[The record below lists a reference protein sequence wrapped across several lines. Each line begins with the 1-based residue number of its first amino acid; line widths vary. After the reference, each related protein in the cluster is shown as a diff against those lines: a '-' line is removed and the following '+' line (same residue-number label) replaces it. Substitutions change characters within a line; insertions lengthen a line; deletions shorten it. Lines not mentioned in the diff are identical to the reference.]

1 MLSNYNLKLN
11 QELSKLRA
19 ETFESIKAEE
29 ILNNSHSIEEL
40 NKLLK
45 ELPENEF
52 ELVAE
57 QIIKKLREESLD

>member
-1 MLSNYNLKLN
+1 MLNNYNLKLN

-19 ETFESIKAEE
+19 ETSESIKAEE
-29 ILNNSHSIEEL
+29 ILNNSNSIEEL

-52 ELVAE
+52 EPVAE

>member
-1 MLSNYNLKLN
+1 MLNNYNLKLN

-29 ILNNSHSIEEL
+29 ILNNSNSIEEL

>member
-1 MLSNYNLKLN
+1 MLNNYNLKLN

-19 ETFESIKAEE
+19 ETPESIKAEE
-29 ILNNSHSIEEL
+29 ILNNSNSIEEL

-52 ELVAE
+52 EPVAE

>member
-1 MLSNYNLKLN
+1 MLNNYNLKLN

-19 ETFESIKAEE
+19 ETPESIKAEE
-29 ILNNSHSIEEL
+29 ILNNSNSIEEL

-52 ELVAE
+52 EAVAE

>member
-1 MLSNYNLKLN
+1 MLSSHNSKLTE
-11 QELSKLRA
+11 ELSKLRA
-19 ETFESIKAEE
+19 ETYESIKAEE
-29 ILNNSHSIEEL
+29 ILNNSNSIEEL

>member
-1 MLSNYNLKLN
+1 MLGNYNLKFN

-29 ILNNSHSIEEL
+29 ILNNSNSIEEL

>member
-1 MLSNYNLKLN
+1 MLNNYNLKLN

-29 ILNNSHSIEEL
+29 ILNNSNSIEEL

-52 ELVAE
+52 EPVAE

>member
-1 MLSNYNLKLN
+1 MLSSHNSKLTE
-11 QELSKLRA
+11 ELSKLRA

-29 ILNNSHSIEEL
+29 ILNNSNSIEEL

-52 ELVAE
+52 EAVAE

>member
-1 MLSNYNLKLN
+1 MLNNYNLKLN

-29 ILNNSHSIEEL
+29 ILNNSNSIEEL

-52 ELVAE
+52 EAVAE

>member
-1 MLSNYNLKLN
+1 MLSNYNLKFN

-29 ILNNSHSIEEL
+29 ILNNSNSIEEL

>member
-1 MLSNYNLKLN
+1 MLSSHNSKLTE
-11 QELSKLRA
+11 ELSKLRA
-19 ETFESIKAEE
+19 ETHESIKAEE
-29 ILNNSHSIEEL
+29 ILNNSNSIEEL

>member
-1 MLSNYNLKLN
+1 MLNNYNLKLN

-19 ETFESIKAEE
+19 ETFEAIKAEE
-29 ILNNSHSIEEL
+29 ILNNSNSIEEL

-52 ELVAE
+52 EAVAE
-57 QIIKKLREESLD
+57 EIIKKLREESLD

>member
-1 MLSNYNLKLN
+1 MLNNYNLKLN

-29 ILNNSHSIEEL
+29 ILNNSNSIEEL

-52 ELVAE
+52 EAVAE
-57 QIIKKLREESLD
+57 EIIKKLREESLD